1 MNWLCKFVLWK
12 IRVKISNMS
21 YIRGEFLSWRPI
33 NKLNVKMWH
42 KINKEWG
49 RKKGIF
55 LSPFLLKQ
63 VLMSWRKCF
72 AFRLKSTIWNRR
84 WIFCVVMS
92 GQLIELSSVNI
103 WGLIHPQVWYSIPN
117 QWLGK
122 KSLPKRKTEGVKL
135 FKQLWGNLIPSK
147 LSSFVSQIR
156 SWIS

>member
-1 MNWLCKFVLWK
+1 
-12 IRVKISNMS
+12 MS
-21 YIRGEFLSWRPI
+21 KCDTKLTRNGGGKKEFLSPY
-33 NKLNVKMWH
+33 
-42 KINKEWG
+42 
-49 RKKGIF
+49 
-55 LSPFLLKQ
+55 LLKQ

-122 KSLPKRKTEGVKL
+122 KSLPKRKTEGVNL
-135 FKQLWGNLIPSK
+135 FKQLWGNLFPSK

-156 SWIS
+156 SESLRSHLMNATEIKLRSEFVKWQWWRIH